1 MYIENY
7 REKAKILIF
16 LNFSSNLAFKQGV
29 PYGSFRILH
38 LPINDTKDAIKIAT
52 FSALN
57 KKKMEFWLYNAF
69 KWGKFI
75 YFAKKAYKVPQILRA
90 QYQRK
95 GINV

>member
-1 MYIENY
+1 
-7 REKAKILIF
+7 
-16 LNFSSNLAFKQGV
+16 
-29 PYGSFRILH
+29 
-38 LPINDTKDAIKIAT
+38 
-52 FSALN
+52 
-57 KKKMEFWLYNAF
+57 MEFWLYNAF